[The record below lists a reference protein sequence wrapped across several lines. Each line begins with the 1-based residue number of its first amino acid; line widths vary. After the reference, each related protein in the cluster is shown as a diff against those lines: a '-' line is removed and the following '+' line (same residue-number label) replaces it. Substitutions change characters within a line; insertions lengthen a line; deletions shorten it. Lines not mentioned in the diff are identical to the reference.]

1 MTDMSGAL
9 IETGSLVRAERSG
22 SLSGLTAVVKANIAT
37 GVFACSAG
45 TPALASY
52 RPGAAPVVEAMLDAG
67 VHIVGSANMHELACG
82 VTSNN
87 GAFGPVRN
95 PFDATRVAGGS
106 SGGSAA
112 AVALGLSDVALGTD
126 TGGSCRIP
134 AAWCGV
140 VGWRPT
146 SGRLN
151 GDGVVPLSR
160 TRDTVGAFG
169 RTVEAVALVDA
180 VVSNDHS
187 APKVGAV
194 RLGVPRGFF
203 WEQLDP
209 DVQRVC
215 ERALERLRDDGVTL
229 VDVEVTDVAALDAE
243 SGFTIALYELAR
255 DLPPFLESI
264 DVSVDAF
271 TAAIGSPDVQG
282 LVAHSFA
289 NPPSDGDYRRAL
301 NVVRPQLQQNFSA
314 MFASAGV
321 DAMVFPTVPVTAP
334 PIGQDDEVSCN
345 GVMLPLFPTVS
356 RNTGPGSVAGI
367 PGISLP
373 CGFDDHGIPVGLEL
387 DGPAGSD
394 RRLLALAAEVAA
406 MVKPT

>member
-1 MTDMSGAL
+1 
-9 IETGSLVRAERSG
+9 
-22 SLSGLTAVVKANIAT
+22 
-37 GVFACSAG
+37 
-45 TPALASY
+45 
-52 RPGAAPVVEAMLDAG
+52 
-67 VHIVGSANMHELACG
+67 VGSANMHELACG

-95 PFDATRVAGGS
+95 PFDVTRVAGGS

-146 SGRLN
+146 TGRLN

-169 RTVEAVALVDA
+169 RTVSSVALVDA
-180 VVSNDHS
+180 VLSNDN
-187 APKVGAV
+187 AVPEVGPL
-194 RLGVPRGFF
+194 RLGVPRRFF
-203 WEQLDP
+203 WEGLDP
-209 DVQRVC
+209 DVQWVC
-215 ERALERLRDDGVTL
+215 ERALQRLRDHGVTL
-229 VDVEVTDVAALDAE
+229 VDVDVADVATLDAE

-255 DLPPFLESI
+255 DLPRFLESI

-289 NPPSDGDYRRAL
+289 SPPSDADYRRAM

-321 DAMVFPTVPVTAP
+321 DAVVFPTVPVTAP